1 MVLGFKEATRVQ
13 STGSSLPPPT
23 VKSIWQRFN
32 LQTLQPK
39 VFIFSFVA
47 SFVPVL
53 LLTGLAAW
61 VVPKHLLAL
70 ERTRLED
77 QVLAFKGYIFAS
89 QKGLRTLNVNYA
101 YWTELFNAVNRRD
114 VAWIKRNTDGLLTL
128 SDHVNTVQLITS
140 KGEVL
145 IENNKL
151 LHQPAVSKRI
161 TALIATGKPVEE
173 LIDTQKGELL
183 LVSVS
188 PITRDD
194 GSGKPPGSLILAQ
207 NLNTAWLDD
216 FLNYSQP
223 TTQLKLFSLQG
234 KLITSSSNVLSNQEI
249 PLKTTNTKQL
259 PSSQVLQAVK
269 QRRSVYEILLDSE
282 FDRVYSTLPDH
293 THPKVVVAI
302 NIESTELRKA
312 SAVLHRQLWI
322 ALVVATLLSI
332 AIARLLARTLNLEAV
347 RQALEK
353 QTEELQQA
361 KEAAEAA
368 STAKSQFL
376 ANMSHE
382 LRTPLN
388 GIIGLSQL
396 LQEDAKDLELDE
408 QDFISDLES
417 ISRSGKHLLALIND
431 ILDLSKIEA
440 GKMVLDLDTFEI
452 TPLINDIVLTVKPLM
467 EKNGNKF
474 EVHSSQPLGTMYADP
489 TKVRQVLLNLLSNAA
504 KFTHQGKVIL
514 TVIRE
519 QNNSKLLIELSQ
531 KVANLIHELGT
542 EEQSLKTLKTD
553 KTEAY
558 SSNPKS
564 ISVAAE
570 SAIPNLKCTEL
581 LCIRVSDTGI
591 GITEE
596 QQQRLFQPF
605 IQGDNSTTRK
615 YGGTGL
621 GLAISRHFCQMMGGE
636 IVVESQAGC
645 GSTFTVVLPV
655 NLSVE

>member
-467 EKNGNKF
+467 EKNRNEF
-474 EVHSSQPLGTMYADP
+474 EVDCTKPLGTMYADP

-519 QNNSKLLIELSQ
+519 QNNSKLLIESSQ
-531 KVANLIHELGT
+531 KVANLIHKLGT

-558 SSNPKS
+558 SSNQKS